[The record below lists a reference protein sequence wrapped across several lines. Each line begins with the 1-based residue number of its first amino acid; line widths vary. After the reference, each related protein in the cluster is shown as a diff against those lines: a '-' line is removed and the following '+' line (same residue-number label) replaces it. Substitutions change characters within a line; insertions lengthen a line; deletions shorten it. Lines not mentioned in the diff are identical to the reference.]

1 VLLEVALSLGLLCLR
16 KRALSLRA
24 SVLET
29 LFRSAGLF
37 LLACG
42 PLAGAPKIDDLT
54 HPELF
59 ADRIP

>member
-1 VLLEVALSLGLLCLR
+1 
-16 KRALSLRA
+16 
-24 SVLET
+24 VLET
-29 LFRSAGLF
+29 FFRSTGLF